1 MPLANRHDLMDDY
14 VMERIRFRLL
24 KLKEFEEKSTTRRR
38 HIPKLS
44 SNTSEQSTSSS
55 NDASMV
61 TSMFASNRYHARTEL
76 EELLYFDRP
85 RKRSRKNKREIDG
98 TQLFGRTF

>member
-1 MPLANRHDLMDDY
+1 MTSQHVTDPAPCAANRHDLMDDY

-44 SNTSEQSTSSS
+44 SNTSEVGILQIPT
-55 NDASMV
+55 
-61 TSMFASNRYHARTEL
+61 
-76 EELLYFDRP
+76 
-85 RKRSRKNKREIDG
+85 RS
-98 TQLFGRTF
+98 